1 MVRVTAASVVL
12 AVLAVAAD
20 AVDAVAASAAV
31 ASAAGVPV
39 AVSVA
44 DAGFNTL
51 RSPVMMVL
59 WI

>member
-12 AVLAVAAD
+12 AVAAD
-20 AVDAVAASAAV
+20 AVDAVAVSAAV

-44 DAGFNTL
+44 DAGFNTS

>member
-12 AVLAVAAD
+12 AVAAD
-20 AVDAVAASAAV
+20 AVDVVDAVAASAAV
-31 ASAAGVPV
+31 ALAAGVPV
-39 AVSVA
+39 AASAV